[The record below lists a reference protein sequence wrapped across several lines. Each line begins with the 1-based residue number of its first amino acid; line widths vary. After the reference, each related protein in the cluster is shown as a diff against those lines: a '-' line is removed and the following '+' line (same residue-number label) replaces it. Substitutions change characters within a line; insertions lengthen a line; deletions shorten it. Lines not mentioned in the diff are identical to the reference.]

1 MCLGA
6 VAIDSPG
13 IEWLSSS
20 HKIPVDSAALEG
32 AAEGKQDLRWCEGE
46 KEEERNIGDRRN
58 DADRQNPVVSVSD
71 LPVFE
76 DPASFREYWS
86 GIVWNDLSGGTC
98 HTHQHISNA
107 DHMI

>member
-58 DADRQNPVVSVSD
+58 DADRQNPQLSVSQTYPF
-71 LPVFE
+71 LRILTVLGSTGQE
-76 DPASFREYWS
+76 LC
-86 GIVWNDLSGGTC
+86 GM
-98 HTHQHISNA
+98 IS
-107 DHMI
+107 